1 MIPTQLF
8 PLIQSLNFQGHLDQR
23 GGWQHTHVLSLAP

>member
-8 PLIQSLNFQGHLDQR
+8 PLSQSLNFQGHLDQR
-23 GGWQHTHVLSLAP
+23 GGGNILMYLV

>member
-8 PLIQSLNFQGHLDQR
+8 PLSQSLNFQGHLDQR
-23 GGWQHTHVLSLAP
+23 GGGGNILMYLV

>member
-8 PLIQSLNFQGHLDQR
+8 PLSQSLNFQGHLDQR
-23 GGWQHTHVLSLAP
+23 GWQHTHVLSLAP